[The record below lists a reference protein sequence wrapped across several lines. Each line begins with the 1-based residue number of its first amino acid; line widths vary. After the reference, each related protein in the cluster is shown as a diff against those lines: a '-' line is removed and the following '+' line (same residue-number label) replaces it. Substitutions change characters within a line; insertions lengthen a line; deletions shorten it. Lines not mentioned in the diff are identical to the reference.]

1 MQFKNNGLT
10 ECPACYAKWRKVE
23 IIMQACETCLYIAMP
38 LPADT
43 VDVDRPVLTEKM
55 RQITPK
61 MTISDAINALKE
73 RVKRP

>member
-1 MQFKNNGLT
+1 MQFDNKGLT
-10 ECPACYAKWRKVE
+10 KCPACHAQWRKIE

-43 VDVDRPVLTEKM
+43 VDVDRPEMTGKT
-55 RQITPK
+55 RRITPK
-61 MTISDAINALKE
+61 MSVNDAINALKE